1 MKIIVINNPAAKS
14 GGALTILKDLLEKI
28 KSLKCSNKFYIFV
41 CLEELKKYETE
52 KLKII
57 VIPQQGFKNR
67 IYWDN
72 YGLKKYLELNNIF
85 PNLFIS
91 VQNTGVN
98 LNKSIPQIIY
108 YHQLLSIVDLK
119 WNLFDK
125 EQRIFWMYKNIYPF
139 FINQYLDRVKK
150 VIVQTEWVKDMF
162 SKKFNYSLED
172 IVLMRPEIKTIKV
185 DDINIILK
193 DKVRIFYPAT
203 PIIYKNHKTIIE
215 ALGELKKEWKDLDKK
230 VECIFTFRP
239 EDNIT
244 LHRMIKNNNLE
255 NVINLVG
262 EIPYSKVLE
271 YYKSSDLIVFPSC
284 LETFGLPLLEAQS
297 FKIKIFTA
305 DLPYSREVIGKYS
318 NIKFIETNNAIEW
331 KKEIEKF
338 LKL

>member
-28 KSLKCSNKFYIFV
+28 KSLKCSNKFYVFV

-108 YHQLLSIVDLK
+108 YHQPLSIVDLK

-162 SKKFNYSLED
+162 SKKFDYSLED
-172 IVLMRPEIKTIKV
+172 IALMRPEIKMIKV
-185 DDINIILK
+185 EDINIISK
-193 DKVRIFYPAT
+193 EKFRIFYPAT
-203 PIIYKNHKTIIE
+203 PIIYKNHKIIIE
-215 ALGELKKEWKDLDKK
+215 ALGELKKECKDLDKK
-230 VECIFTFRP
+230 IECIFTFKP
-239 EDNIT
+239 EDNT
-244 LHRMIKNNNLE
+244 SLYRMIKDNNLE
-255 NVINLVG
+255 SVVKLVG
-262 EIPYSKVLE
+262 KIPYVKVLE
-271 YYKSSDLIVFPSC
+271 YYKTSDFMVFPSS
-284 LETFGLPLLEAQS
+284 LETFGLPLIEAQN
-297 FKIKIFTA
+297 FGIEILA
-305 DLPYSREVIGKYS
+305 YDLPYVREVIGNYKKIKY
-318 NIKFIETNNAIEW
+318 IKKDNEW
-331 KKEIEKF
+331 KEEISKKLF
-338 LKL
+338 L